1 MSESTFQHISNIN
14 SVNSTNCFSNKC
26 IHQLFEEQV
35 TQYPNAVAL
44 VFENQQLTYREL
56 NHRANQLAHYL
67 QSLGVKPDDL
77 VGICVER
84 SLETIIGIL
93 GILKA
98 GGAYVPLDP
107 AYPQE
112 RIAYSLL
119 DSQVTILLTIEKHLA
134 ILPSHKAQIVCL
146 DLDWEMVAKS
156 SKENLDS
163 GVRPANLAYVIYTSG
178 STGKPK
184 GVLIDHCNVVR
195 LFSSTQH
202 WYKFDHHDVWT
213 MFHSYAFDF
222 SVWEIWGALFYGG
235 KLVVVPYL
243 VSRSAD
249 TFYQLLVE
257 EGVTVLN
264 QTPSAFIQLIQV
276 EQSSHFHSKRKL
288 NLRYVIFGGEALDLQ
303 SLKLWYDRHG
313 DRNPQLVNMYG
324 ITETTVHVTYRP
336 ISLAD
341 LESRSSIIGYP
352 ILDLQVY
359 LLDQSLQQVKTGVV
373 GEMYIE
379 GAGLARGYLNRKELT
394 TERFIKNPFSKN
406 SESRLYKSGDLARYL
421 PDGDLEYLG
430 RIDHQVK
437 IRGFRIELG
446 EIETVIAANPDVS
459 QTVAMVREDRPGN
472 KIIVAYLVPRPNAA
486 IEITG
491 VHQQLQEKLPYYMIP
506 AAFVILKSFP
516 LTNNGKID
524 RRALPKPDAADLVST
539 APYVAPQ
546 TLVEKQLTSM
556 WAEVL
561 NLKQVGI
568 DDNFFELGG
577 HSLLAVQLVSKMEQ
591 IFDTSIP
598 LATLLKAPS
607 IKQLVHLL
615 QSEGLKDAWSPL
627 VPIQTGGLK
636 PPLFCIHGGGC
647 HVLIYRDLAIGLGA
661 EQPVYGLQSPM
672 IDPKNPTA
680 LNTEKCA
687 TYYLQE
693 IRLIQPQG
701 PYYLAGL
708 SAGGTIAFEIAQQL
722 IAQNERVASL
732 VMFDTYVPGSQKLLP
747 TVSRFV
753 SSLRYAMTISGPR
766 FLARYWQKQFGKQ
779 KVGAVNT
786 TAITESTNSL
796 LTLKKS
802 RQGKNLDP
810 EYPVKEISAKNNPL
824 EHWMDRFSEYVLEHS
839 SWVFYQRLIYKGLI
853 GGEQLEQ
860 LHEAYTNVTKVYI
873 PQAYS
878 GKVAL
883 FKAAECPP
891 GFKVDRKLGWGEIV
905 TGDLEVHAIPGDHVS
920 IMRSPL
926 LAKKLQD
933 YLNKVQSSQS

>member
-14 SVNSTNCFSNKC
+14 PVNSTSCFSNKC

-35 TQYPNAVAL
+35 TQHPNAVAL

-107 AYPQE
+107 AYPQK

-134 ILPSHKAQIVCL
+134 ILPPHKVQIVCL

-243 VSRSAD
+243 VSRSPD

-359 LLDQSLQQVKTGVV
+359 LLDQSLQQVETGIV

-446 EIETVIAANPDVS
+446 EIETIITANPDVS

-486 IEITG
+486 IEMTG
-491 VHQQLQEKLPYYMIP
+491 VRQQLQEKLPYYMIP
-506 AAFVILKSFP
+506 AAFVILESFP

-524 RRALPKPDAADLVST
+524 RGALPKPDAADLVST

-546 TLVEKQLTSM
+546 TIVEKQLTSM

-591 IFDTSIP
+591 IFNASIP

-615 QSEGLKDAWSPL
+615 QSEELKDAWSPL
-627 VPIQTGGLK
+627 VPIQTGGSK
-636 PPLFCIHGGGC
+636 PPLFCIHGGGG

-672 IDPKNPTA
+672 IDPKNPT
-680 LNTEKCA
+680 LPNTEECA

-722 IAQNERVASL
+722 IAQNERVATL
-732 VMFDTYVPGSQKLLP
+732 VMFDTYAPGSQKLLP
-747 TVSRFV
+747 TVPRFF
-753 SSLRYAMTISGPR
+753 SSLRYAITLSGPR
-766 FLARYWQKQFGKQ
+766 FLTRSWQKQFA
-779 KVGAVNT
+779 KVNA
-786 TAITESTNSL
+786 ESTNSPSSL
-796 LTLKKS
+796 NQSKPTKS
-802 RQGKNLDP
+802 LNDNPSVRKLSVEP
-810 EYPVKEISAKNNPL
+810 NPL
-824 EHWMDRFSEYVLEHS
+824 KRLMDRFSEYVLEHS

-853 GGEQLEQ
+853 GGDSLEK
-860 LHEAYTNVTKVYI
+860 LHEAYTGITKIYV

-891 GFKVDRKLGWGEIV
+891 GFRVDRKLGWAEIV
-905 TGDLEVHAIPGDHVS
+905 TGDLEIHAIPGDHVS
-920 IMRSPL
+920 IMQSPL

-933 YLNKVQSSQS
+933 CLNKVQSSQS